1 MQLVIAPDGTVR
13 CVYTEDL
20 DLHTLGQLTISRGS
34 HVEPDEQ
41 GQWWADMSPVSG
53 PRLGP
58 YPHRSQALDAERHW
72 LEQHWLTP
80 ADSTKG
86 PVSCVT

>member
-1 MQLVIAPDGTVR
+1 MQLVIAQDGTTH
-13 CVYTEDL
+13 CIYTEDL
-20 DLHTLGQLTISRGS
+20 DLHALGQLTISRGS

-58 YPHRSQALDAERHW
+58 FVRRSEALEAEVAW
-72 LEQHWLTP
+72 LEAKWLCP
-80 ADSTKG
+80 GS
-86 PVSCVT
+86 